1 MNKIVVH
8 LPFSIN
14 LDEGNVDLH
23 FEVSHFHVLNSPL
36 EVDGIW
42 VVKVNILIGEESK
55 GILHESIDGSLGMWV
70 ID

>member
-1 MNKIVVH
+1 LNKIVVD
-8 LPFSIN
+8 LLFSIN
-14 LDEGNVDLH
+14 VDEGNIDLH

-36 EVDGIW
+36 EVDGIG
-42 VVKVNILIGEESK
+42 VVKVNIFIGEESE